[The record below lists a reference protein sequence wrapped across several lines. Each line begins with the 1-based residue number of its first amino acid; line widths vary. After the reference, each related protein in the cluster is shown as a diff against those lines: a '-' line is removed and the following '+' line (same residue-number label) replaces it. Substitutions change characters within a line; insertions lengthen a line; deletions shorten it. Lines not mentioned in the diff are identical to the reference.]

1 MMIEDTYR
9 EPPLKKLG
17 FSNFDKIQENDFVDS
32 LEKKTASNAVIFES
46 KKERIY
52 LGKQLHNNL
61 IQVLSSLNFYVDAL
75 KHSKSK
81 GTKANSLFLDNIKDL
96 SEDALKISHD
106 VANSL
111 MSNCLSEDNGLTN
124 ILQNLCKKLARR
136 HHLKIKLDL
145 NFKESNLSL
154 DRKHQILKIS
164 SEILSH
170 LASTGKID
178 TFLVKY
184 SLKYKKRILQ
194 IDILLKDTLIYISD
208 IEKQDMVGY
217 NNLKHSLDI
226 LNVRLSEKIKD
237 NNTLLIVKLPLIR

>member
-1 MMIEDTYR
+1 MIKET
-9 EPPLKKLG
+9 PPKKLS
-17 FSNFDKIQENDFVDS
+17 FSNFDEIQKKGSVDS
-32 LEKKTASNAVIFES
+32 LDKKSLSNAIILE
-46 KKERIY
+46 KEKEKNY

-75 KHSKSK
+75 QHSKCK
-81 GTKANSLFLDNIKDL
+81 GTKANLFFLDNIKDL
-96 SEDALKISHD
+96 SEDALKISLD
-106 VANSL
+106 VANAL
-111 MSNCLSEDNGLTN
+111 MSNCLSEENGLTN

-136 HHLKIKLDL
+136 HHLKINLDL

-164 SEILSH
+164 SEILSY
-170 LASTGKID
+170 LVSIGKID
-178 TFLVKY
+178 TLLIKY

-194 IDILLKDTLIYISD
+194 IDILLKDTLVYIAD
-208 IEKQDMVGY
+208 LEKQDVVGY

-226 LNVRLSEKIKD
+226 LNVRMSEKIKN